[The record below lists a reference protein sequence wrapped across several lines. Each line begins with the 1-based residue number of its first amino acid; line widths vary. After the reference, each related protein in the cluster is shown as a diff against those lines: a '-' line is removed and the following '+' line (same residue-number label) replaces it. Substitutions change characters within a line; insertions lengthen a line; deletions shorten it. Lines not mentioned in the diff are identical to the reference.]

1 MQHLSPRMGVSMV
14 RIRVSGHPG
23 SGTSTLVSGLEARY
37 GWTSLNGG
45 DVFRQEAK
53 RRGMSLG
60 EFGELCKQ
68 ELDVDRSL
76 DNLLQESM
84 TGADAAEI
92 VESRLAGWWAYKLNL
107 PCLRIWLEVS
117 DEERARRVA
126 NREGLT
132 PQEAHAANQQRAK
145 VDGERFDLLYG
156 LQPQDPEPY
165 THVVDATSLNATE
178 ILEQVVAALEEQS

>member
-1 MQHLSPRMGVSMV
+1 MQHLLPRMGVSMV
-14 RIRVSGHPG
+14 HITVSGHPG
-23 SGTSTLVSGLEARY
+23 SGTSTLVGGLEAHF

-53 RRGMSLG
+53 RRGMSLS

-76 DNLLQESM
+76 DTLLQESM
-84 TGADAAEI
+84 TGEHASQI
-92 VESRLAGWWAYKLNL
+92 VESRLAGWWAYKLEL
-107 PCLRIWLEVS
+107 SCLRIWLEVS

-126 NREGLT
+126 TREGLSHA
-132 PQEAHAANQQRAK
+132 EALAANQQRAK

-165 THVVDATSLNATE
+165 THVIDATNLNATE
-178 ILEQVVAALEEQS
+178 ILEQVVAALEGQS

>member
-1 MQHLSPRMGVSMV
+1 
-14 RIRVSGHPG
+14 
-23 SGTSTLVSGLEARY
+23 
-37 GWTSLNGG
+37 
-45 DVFRQEAK
+45 
-53 RRGMSLG
+53 
-60 EFGELCKQ
+60 
-68 ELDVDRSL
+68 
-76 DNLLQESM
+76 M
-84 TGADAAEI
+84 TGVDAAEI

-132 PQEAHAANQQRAK
+132 PQEAHAANQQRAN

-165 THVVDATSLNATE
+165 THVIDATTLNATE